1 MKGLIN
7 KILLSMIAVQI
18 LMGISFGNEQ
28 TKSSK
33 QNKSSA
39 KTSTANISSENTK
52 FSGSW
57 RIRLGAEKLNDEISQ
72 GTAANLSGSMK
83 LNYQLVDSLRFYGEP
98 KISISQ
104 GQAQSLYGEFEPN
117 NTFSVDEALIN
128 FAPHEFLDLNAG
140 ILSHQP
146 EKRIGNAYL
155 MASASFP
162 GIEAVIHVLNFE
174 KVKMDLL
181 LEESIPTSYSLDSG
195 VEEREA
201 SPRFHAQSV
210 KLNLGNK
217 KDYLKSTMFIT
228 KYQFDNLPSIVA
240 QKSITRGNTVSDG
253 YHYDYGFSGYS
264 AAVLVEYDF
273 LSNFT
278 LLALGSYL
286 LNDQAPDGLNKGY
299 STGGGIEFTISKDL
313 TLTSKVDKFYIE
325 PDVAPAYYS
334 TYQLGLNNRQ
344 GYIYELGME
353 FTNYNLKLKAGYM
366 DSDLVYKSGLMAK
379 RTSYSIK
386 LETLDVKF

>member
-1 MKGLIN
+1 MN
-7 KILLSMIAVQI
+7 KILLSIIAVSALVWTSYGDVQVR
-18 LMGISFGNEQ
+18 Q
-28 TKSSK
+28 SK
-33 QNKSSA
+33 NNPTGS
-39 KTSTANISSENTK
+39 KTSTTNISSKDTK

-57 RIRLGAEKLNDEISQ
+57 RMKLGAEKLNDEISQ
-72 GTAANLSGSMK
+72 GTATNLSGSMK

-146 EKRIGNAYL
+146 EKRIGNSYL

-195 VEEREA
+195 VQEREE

-210 KLNLGNK
+210 KLNFGNK
-217 KDYLKSTMFIT
+217 KDYLKSTLFIT

-240 QKSITRGNTVSDG
+240 QKSITRGNTVTDG
-253 YHYDYGFSGYS
+253 YHYDYGFAGYS
-264 AAVLVEYDF
+264 SSVRIEYDLF
-273 LSNFT
+273 SNFT
-278 LLALGSYL
+278 VLAFGSYL
-286 LNDQAPDGLNKGY
+286 VNDQAPGGLNKGY
-299 STGGGIEFTISKDL
+299 STGGGIDFALSKDL
-313 TLTSKVDKFYIE
+313 TVTSKVDKFYNE

-344 GYIYELGME
+344 GYIYEFGME
-353 FTNYNLKLKAGYM
+353 FTNYKLKLKAGYM